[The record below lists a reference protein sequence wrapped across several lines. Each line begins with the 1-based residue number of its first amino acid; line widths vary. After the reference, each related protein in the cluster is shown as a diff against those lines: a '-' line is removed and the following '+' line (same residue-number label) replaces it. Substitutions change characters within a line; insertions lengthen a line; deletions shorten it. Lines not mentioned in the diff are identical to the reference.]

1 MILYHGSIITVKSPM
16 TPEKLSALL
25 AILNPAVV
33 QLIMD
38 NRKLTS
44 IEATTLFYNSALY
57 AMLENEASKLWH
69 LSPLTLYDKQVMQLF
84 CKYKILDYIVQCY
97 GALHTTGPEYIIED
111 IAGLIEELR
120 RKEGQ

>member
-1 MILYHGSIITVKSPM
+1 M

-25 AILNPAVV
+25 TILNPTVV

-38 NRKLTS
+38 NRKLTN

-69 LSPLTLYDKQVMQLF
+69 LSPLTLYELLEEE
-84 CKYKILDYIVQCY
+84 I
-97 GALHTTGPEYIIED
+97 ATGSINYPEE
-111 IAGLIEELR
+111 
-120 RKEGQ
+120 

>member
-1 MILYHGSIITVKSPM
+1 M

-25 AILNPAVV
+25 TVLNPPVV

-69 LSPLTLYDKQVMQLF
+69 LSPLTLYEL
-84 CKYKILDYIVQCY
+84 L
-97 GALHTTGPEYIIED
+97 E
-111 IAGLIEELR
+111 EELATGSINYP
-120 RKEGQ
+120 EEA